1 MNNCTYSYS
10 NVPVLFQCSMTN
22 YILHN
27 NITTY
32 LLKIGTYKYDFFWEF
47 HIIFW
52 SIIFNTSGIPNTY
65 CTDSYV
71 KINSLHNLH
80 KPYIFEIFIV
90 LLFIFRGCQRAGNY
104 KWTNLFSGVQW
115 KVDHIFIESKIVT
128 TDTWKKKNAKLIA
141 NFYKRIIIMK
151 IIYILTTYIIEH
163 K

>member
-1 MNNCTYSYS
+1 MLYDQ
-10 NVPVLFQCSMTN
+10 LQ
-22 YILHN
+22 HN

-32 LLKIGTYKYDFFWEF
+32 LLKIGIYKYDFFLEF

-80 KPYIFEIFIV
+80 EPYTFEIFIV

-104 KWTNLFSGVQW
+104 KWTNLFFRCSV
-115 KVDHIFIESKIVT
+115 ESWSYIHRKQNSNH
-128 TDTWKKKNAKLIA
+128 WHMKEKNAKLIA

-151 IIYILTTYIIEH
+151 IIHILTTYIIEH